1 MNVSIIR
8 HVDGIDYVSLTDF
21 AREYRK
27 LYSKKLN
34 ISQLT
39 RDLPK
44 RYILSTKGRHGST
57 FISTSIIELFFN
69 SKRSIPSELINRL
82 YEHININSTRKTNNM
97 ELFFIDIVIS
107 FIRSMIHDIHIE
119 KHKTIDFKNY
129 DLCINNKILI
139 EFDEYSHICQIENDT
154 AKDNIA
160 NINGYKLI
168 RVKSNSDYGVE
179 LANIYKK
186 VKEIYF

>member
-8 HVDGIDYVSLTDF
+8 HVDGVDYVSLTDF
-21 AREYRK
+21 AKEYRK

-34 ISQLT
+34 IAQLT
-39 RDLPK
+39 RGFPK

-69 SKRSIPSELINRL
+69 SKRSVPSELVNRL
-82 YEHININSTRKTNNM
+82 YEHIKIKSIRKANNM

-107 FIRSMIHDIHIE
+107 FMRSMIHDIHIE
-119 KHKTIDFKNY
+119 KHRTIGYKNY
-129 DLCINNKILI
+129 DLCINDKILI
-139 EFDEYSHICQIENDT
+139 EFDEYSHVCQVENDSI
-154 AKDNIA
+154 KDSIA

-186 VKEIYF
+186 VKEVYF